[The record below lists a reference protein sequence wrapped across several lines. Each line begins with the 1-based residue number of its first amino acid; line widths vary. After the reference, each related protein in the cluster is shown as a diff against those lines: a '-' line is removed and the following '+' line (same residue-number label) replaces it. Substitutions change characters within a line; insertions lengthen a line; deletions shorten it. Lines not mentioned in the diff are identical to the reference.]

1 MLHAVC
7 HYLFSIFL
15 GEVETY
21 KIATDIPSY
30 KFKEHATLYGRVE
43 KVYCALICQFK
54 WAVIN

>member
-54 WAVIN
+54 